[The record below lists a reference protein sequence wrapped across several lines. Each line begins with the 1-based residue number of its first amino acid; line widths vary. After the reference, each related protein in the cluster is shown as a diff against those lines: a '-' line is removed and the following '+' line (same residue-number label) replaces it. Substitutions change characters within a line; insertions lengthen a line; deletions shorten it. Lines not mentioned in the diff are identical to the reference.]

1 MKRLREPEDGT
12 GVDAQDPEVEQ
23 GSSPAAKLV
32 DLDSAVLDD
41 ESTVTMKC
49 SMPPHKDV
57 LSFRTYEEYETHYNK
72 AHLNRCLECDKNMPS
87 EHLLNVH
94 IEECHDAFVAVKRD
108 RGEHTYSCFV
118 EGCERKCRT
127 PQKRRLHLIDKH
139 MYPKNFFFALTRE
152 GIDGRRSLLLE
163 GGHRRRRSS
172 ANFQPKDTRRRAS
185 LQDGGEASRDKEE
198 PLSNDNKQ
206 PAKKS
211 SSEENKSSPKDPD
224 DEMEDLTGAMSA
236 LQFVPTNIRFGRGG
250 GRAGFSKR

>member
-108 RGEHTYSCFV
+108 RGEHTVS
-118 EGCERKCRT
+118 
-127 PQKRRLHLIDKH
+127 LH
-139 MYPKNFFFALTRE
+139 
-152 GIDGRRSLLLE
+152 S
-163 GGHRRRRSS
+163 
-172 ANFQPKDTRRRAS
+172 
-185 LQDGGEASRDKEE
+185 
-198 PLSNDNKQ
+198 
-206 PAKKS
+206 
-211 SSEENKSSPKDPD
+211 
-224 DEMEDLTGAMSA
+224 
-236 LQFVPTNIRFGRGG
+236 
-250 GRAGFSKR
+250 